1 MKMKA
6 VFLTAGLLL
15 VSACVGPPQ
24 EARCKCFTKDGKLT
38 GNCDFE
44 RLPPEQP
51 TFKFAGPGT
60 APQLCGSS
68 SAFVAGQPAA
78 RTPVLVELGEDGALK
93 VTEALSRA
101 LKSDGT
107 IKAGG
112 G

>member
-51 TFKFAGPGT
+51 TFKFASSGT
-60 APQLCGSS
+60 APQICGSS

-78 RTPVLVELGEDGALK
+78 QDPDLIELGEDGVGK
-93 VTEALSRA
+93 VTEALSRV